1 MAKEITRQYECKA
14 TLCKGMVIC
23 NTVSATYDPATTK
36 IKDLEQEIK
45 EEVARYL
52 TKGSYKFSAE
62 NIRIKKIK

>member
-1 MAKEITRQYECKA
+1 MTNKITRQYACRAK
-14 TLCKGMVIC
+14 LGKGMVIC
-23 NTVSATYDPATTK
+23 NTVSATYDPSTTK

-62 NIRIKKIK
+62 DIKIKKI

>member
-1 MAKEITRQYECKA
+1 MTNKITRQYECKA

-23 NTVSATYDPATTK
+23 NTVSATYDPSETK

-62 NIRIKKIK
+62 DIKIKKI